1 MYIAKNISTPF
12 KQNSQLLVYVHLYV
26 YLEKISLN
34 KNASILYH
42 NKANHVFKP
51 QKHSTDLQ
59 NLRTRKI
66 TLCFRKLFLDFSKMN
81 LDFSKLKQRKN
92 IAL

>member
-12 KQNSQLLVYVHLYV
+12 KQNSQLLVYIHLYV

-42 NKANHVFKP
+42 NKANFIFKS
-51 QKHSTDLQ
+51 QKYNTDLQ
-59 NLRTRKI
+59 NIRKRKI
-66 TLCFRKLFLDFSKMN
+66 NSLFQKIVS
-81 LDFSKLKQRKN
+81 
-92 IAL
+92 

>member
-12 KQNSQLLVYVHLYV
+12 KQNSQLLVYIHLYV

-34 KNASILYH
+34 KNASIPYH
-42 NKANHVFKP
+42 NKVDFIFKS
-51 QKHSTDLQ
+51 QKYNTDLQ
-59 NLRTRKI
+59 NIRKRKT

-81 LDFSKLKQRKN
+81 LDFGKLKQRKS

>member
-12 KQNSQLLVYVHLYV
+12 KQNSQLLVYIHLYV

-34 KNASILYH
+34 KNASILCY

-92 IAL
+92 ITL